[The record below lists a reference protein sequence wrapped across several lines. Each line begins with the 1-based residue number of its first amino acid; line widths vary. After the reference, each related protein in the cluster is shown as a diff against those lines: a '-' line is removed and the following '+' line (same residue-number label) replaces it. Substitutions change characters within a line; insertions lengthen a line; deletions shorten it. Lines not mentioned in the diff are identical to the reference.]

1 MSLILVLI
9 VHTDEISR
17 LMRLLVVHNN
27 TNSEKKVLYSFLF
40 FFTSGFKGQF
50 SKSKIKK
57 LIIFNNIYA
66 TNMYILFYFRFNESL
81 GPCCK

>member
-40 FFTSGFKGQF
+40 FLHQASRVNFPNQK
-50 SKSKIKK
+50 
-57 LIIFNNIYA
+57 
-66 TNMYILFYFRFNESL
+66 
-81 GPCCK
+81 